1 MDDDV
6 RGQAPALSSG
16 MYKLPPLQQ
25 EQTYRSVKVGRSFV
39 YGAHPLSRAVG
50 TGNSPTRRL
59 NKPRPAD
66 GHIV

>member
-1 MDDDV
+1 MDNDD
-6 RGQAPALSSG
+6 RGGGAPALSSG
-16 MYKLPPLQQ
+16 MYKLPPMQ
-25 EQTYRSVKVGRSFV
+25 EQPYRSVKVGRSFV

-59 NKPRPAD
+59 NKPRPAE